1 MGFVTSPH
9 LRLAVLLPS
18 IVFLRCFLLRTKWRV
33 ARCSSSFSWCALSV
47 WKGCCEVCALY
58 RGGEDTVH
66 MRDRNE
72 QRSYVWT
79 ITFSTFQ
86 WCHVISVKVK
96 FLLLDF
102 STELFTVVLSGSL
115 DQYFYS
121 VFLVFE
127 DLFCC

>member
-1 MGFVTSPH
+1 M
-9 LRLAVLLPS
+9 
-18 IVFLRCFLLRTKWRV
+18 
-33 ARCSSSFSWCALSV
+33 
-47 WKGCCEVCALY
+47 
-58 RGGEDTVH
+58 H
-66 MRDRNE
+66 MSDRNE
-72 QRSYVWT
+72 QHSYVWT
-79 ITFSTFQ
+79 ITFFTFQ

-121 VFLVFE
+121 DFLVFE